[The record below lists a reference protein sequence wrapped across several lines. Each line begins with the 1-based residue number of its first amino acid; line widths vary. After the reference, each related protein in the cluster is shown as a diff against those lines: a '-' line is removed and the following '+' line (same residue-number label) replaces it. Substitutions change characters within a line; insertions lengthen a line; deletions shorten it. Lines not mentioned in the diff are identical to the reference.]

1 MARRVADVR
10 TAFKVVAGAHPRDPF
25 CVPAPFDGPALD
37 RPVRV
42 ALVPEPPGGSTTAAV
57 TASVRSAGDALAD
70 AGYDVVEAEP
80 PMIEEAIST
89 WARWLIS
96 EIAQLKPQLRLV
108 MSEDAIRFLDHAEAS
123 IGTVAYDESVQ
134 LMMKRH
140 EIAVAWSTFFLEHPV
155 IVGPVW
161 TGPQFAADWDV
172 ESAETAVATLELIRF
187 VTPMNL
193 LGLPAACVPTGIAD
207 GLPTGVQVIGRWF
220 REDTCFEA
228 AEAIEARLGSIT
240 PIDPR

>member
-1 MARRVADVR
+1 MRA
-10 TAFKVVAGAHPRDPF
+10 AGA
-25 CVPAPFDGPALD
+25 AL
-37 RPVRV
+37 
-42 ALVPEPPGGSTTAAV
+42 S
-57 TASVRSAGDALAD
+57 D
-70 AGYDVVEAEP
+70 AGYDVVEVDP
-80 PMIEEAIST
+80 PLIEEAIAT

-96 EIAQLKPQLRLV
+96 EISLLKPQFQLV
-108 MSEDAIRFLDHAEAS
+108 MSPDAYRFLEYAEAS
-123 IGTVAYDESVQ
+123 IGTAAYDESVQ

-140 EIAVAWSTFFLEHPV
+140 EIATAWSAFLLEHPV

-161 TGPQFAADWDV
+161 TGPPFVADWDV
-172 ESAETAVATLELIRF
+172 ESAESAAATLELIRF

-193 LGLPAACVPTGIAD
+193 LGLPAACVPTGMAD

-220 REDTCFEA
+220 REDVCFEA